1 MGLELPW
8 GTWHTLQGSAGP
20 GLEHPLTLL
29 PAGAGGRLWGPVT
42 CRQHAVRAASFVMD
56 ASGLSWLLVRG

>member
-8 GTWHTLQGSAGP
+8 HTLQGSVGP

-29 PAGAGGRLWGPVT
+29 PAGAGGRMWGPVT
-42 CRQHAVRAASFVMD
+42 CRQHAVRAASFVTD
-56 ASGLSWLLVRG
+56 GRLRQPRLLRV